1 MLDLQQLE
9 TFRAVALTGS
19 FTRAA
24 LTLGY
29 AQPSVTARVKGLE
42 RELGT
47 PLFERHRFSRNVILT
62 ESGRLVFEYAGR
74 LLALA
79 SETKLAVL
87 TTKNC
92 VARQRCGSSL
102 GLPIDDRLQQC
113 GDAV

>member
-9 TFRAVALTGS
+9 TFRAVALAGS

-24 LTLGY
+24 VELGF

-47 PLFERHRFSRNVILT
+47 PLFERQRFSRTVILT

-79 SETKLAVL
+79 TETKLAAH
-87 TTKNC
+87 TQSC
-92 VARQRCGSSL
+92 V
-102 GLPIDDRLQQC
+102 PPT
-113 GDAV
+113 